1 MSVNTPDTIVTLEN
15 VVKKFGSLTAVDDLS
30 VDIREGEF
38 FSLLGPSGCGKTT
51 TLRMIA
57 GFEAATSGNVRIR
70 GQEMTGVPPYE
81 RNTGMVFQG
90 YALFP
95 HKTVGENVGFGLKM
109 EGVSK
114 TERERKVSETLE
126 LVDLPGLQDRSPTEL
141 SGGQQQRVAL
151 ARALAIE
158 PSLLLLD
165 EPLSNLDYKLRRDLR
180 FQLKRIQ
187 EEVGVTTIYV
197 THNQEEAMAMS
208 DRILILNDGQREQL
222 GSPEEI
228 YTQPKSRFVADF
240 IGEANLFE
248 GTVLAIG
255 DDAAEIDLN
264 AGSDRKISV
273 PTNGTVTVGDDVII
287 NVRPESITA
296 TEGDGILTGQ
306 IVSRTYLG
314 KSTRLL
320 LDVDGI
326 EVEAEIPSDRL
337 AGISL
342 DLGIGNAVD
351 LTWQP
356 NAGVIVG
363 EAN

>member
-1 MSVNTPDTIVTLEN
+1 MSDTANTIVNLEN
-15 VVKKFGSLTAVDDLS
+15 VGKKFGNVTAVNDLS

-57 GFEAATSGNVRIR
+57 GFETATSGAVRIR
-70 GQEMTGVPPYE
+70 DREMSGVPPYD

-109 EGVSK
+109 DGVPK
-114 TERERKVSETLE
+114 DEREEKVKETLE
-126 LVDLPGLQDRSPTEL
+126 LVDLPGLEDRSPTQL

-165 EPLSNLDYKLRRDLR
+165 EPLSNLDYKLRRELR

-197 THNQEEAMAMS
+197 THNQKEAMAMS

-222 GSPEEI
+222 GTPKEI
-228 YTQPKSRFVADF
+228 YNKPKSRFVADF
-240 IGEANLFE
+240 IGEANLFD
-248 GTVLAIG
+248 GTVTKCQNG
-255 DDAAEIDLN
+255 TAEVELDMGTGRSL
-264 AGSDRKISV
+264 SV
-273 PTNGTVTVGDDVII
+273 PTTDAVEEGRQVTI
-287 NVRPESITA
+287 NVRPERVTA
-296 TEGDGILTGQ
+296 TDLEGILTGE

-320 LDVDGI
+320 VDVNGTEI
-326 EVEAEIPSDRL
+326 EADISSDQIVGL
-337 AGISL
+337 SQ
-342 DLGIGNAVD
+342 DLSIGTTVD
-351 LTWQP
+351 LTWKP
-356 NAGVIVG
+356 DACVIVG
-363 EAN
+363 GLD

>member
-1 MSVNTPDTIVTLEN
+1 MSTSTPDTIVNLEN
-15 VVKKFGSLTAVDDLS
+15 VVKKFGSLTAVNDLS

-57 GFEAATSGNVRIR
+57 GFETATSGSVRIR
-70 GQEMTGVPPYE
+70 DREMCGVPPYN

-109 EGVSK
+109 EGVPES
-114 TERERKVSETLE
+114 EREEKVAETLE
-126 LVDLPGLQDRSPTEL
+126 LVDLPGLEDRSPTEL

-165 EPLSNLDYKLRRDLR
+165 EPLSNLDYKLRRELR

-208 DRILILNDGQREQL
+208 DRILILNDGRREQL
-222 GSPEEI
+222 GTPEEI
-228 YTQPKSRFVADF
+228 YNKPSNRFVADF

-248 GTVLAIG
+248 GSVVHTENG
-255 DDAAEIDLN
+255 TAEVDLDVG
-264 AGSDRKISV
+264 ARRPISV
-273 PTNGTVTVGDDVII
+273 PVDGVRNEGQRVTI
-287 NVRPESITA
+287 NVRPESVAA
-296 TEGDGILTGQ
+296 TESEGVLTGE
-306 IVSRTYLG
+306 IVSSTYLG

-320 LDVDGI
+320 VDVGTM
-326 EVEAEIPSDRL
+326 EVEAEIQSDQL
-337 AGISL
+337 AGL
-342 DLGIGNAVD
+342 DLDLSMGNTVD
-351 LTWQP
+351 LEWQP
-356 NAGVIVG
+356 EACVIVG
-363 EAN
+363 ESA

>member
-1 MSVNTPDTIVTLEN
+1 MSDTANTIVNLEN
-15 VVKKFGSLTAVDDLS
+15 VGKKFGSVTAVNDLS

-57 GFEAATSGNVRIR
+57 GFETATSGAVRIR
-70 GQEMTGVPPYE
+70 DREMSGVPPYD

-109 EGVSK
+109 DGVPK
-114 TERERKVSETLE
+114 DEREEKVKETLE
-126 LVDLPGLQDRSPTEL
+126 LVDLPGLEDRSPAQL

-165 EPLSNLDYKLRRDLR
+165 EPLSNLDYKLRRELR

-197 THNQEEAMAMS
+197 THNQKEAMAMS

-222 GSPEEI
+222 GTPKEI
-228 YTQPKSRFVADF
+228 YNKPKSRFVADF
-240 IGEANLFE
+240 IGEANLFD
-248 GTVLAIG
+248 GTVTKCRNG
-255 DDAAEIDLN
+255 NAEIEL
-264 AGSDRKISV
+264 GTGTDRPLSV
-273 PTNGTVTVGDDVII
+273 PTTDAVEEGKQVTI
-287 NVRPESITA
+287 NVRPERVTA
-296 TEGDGILTGQ
+296 TDDEGILTGE
-306 IVSRTYLG
+306 IVSKTYLG

-320 LDVDGI
+320 VDVDGTEI
-326 EVEAEIPSDRL
+326 EADISSDQIV
-337 AGISL
+337 GISQ
-342 DLGIGNAVD
+342 DLSIGTTVN
-351 LTWQP
+351 LTWNP
-356 NAGVIVG
+356 DACVIVG
-363 EAN
+363 GVE